1 MLELLRKTIHKAKS
15 KEGRVLIENFAS
27 LGLVQFANY
36 TLPLISLPYLVRVIG
51 VEKFGIISM
60 ASVVILYF
68 QTFVDFGF
76 HYTAAKEVAQNQGNK
91 TKVSLILSRTIFA
104 QIFILFVCAI
114 ILTVLSFTI
123 TYLQT
128 NRLIIWLT
136 FLMLPGHI
144 FFPTW
149 FFQGMEKMKYIAILN
164 VINKLIFTVLIFI
177 IIKNESDFFFYPALI
192 SLGYFISAFLSV
204 IIILKKFNVRL
215 VIPSFKDL
223 ITAYKS
229 SYNVFLN
236 LLFPNLYNN
245 MSTLLLGFFHGD
257 FIVGIYSAAKRFIQI
272 SEKVLDLF
280 SKTAY
285 PFLARK
291 IQMHHVYSRI
301 LIIISVAI
309 SILLII
315 FADNVVM
322 ILFGEEFSETINL
335 LRILATSI
343 VFIQMYKTYGINYLV
358 LVDKAIVLRNISFWG
373 SLFGL
378 IATLILTYYFSAIG
392 SCIAILVTRAVLG
405 SGMYFS
411 AKKHINSQKKI

>member
-1 MLELLRKTIHKAKS
+1 MLKRLNKTIHKVKS
-15 KEGRVLIENFAS
+15 KEGKVLFENFAS

-60 ASVVILYF
+60 ASVIILYF

-76 HYTAAKEVAQNQGNK
+76 HYTAAKEVAQNQDNK
-91 TKVSLILSRTIFA
+91 IEISLVLSRTIIA
-104 QIFILFVCAI
+104 QLLILSVCAI
-114 ILTVLSFTI
+114 ILTSLSFLI
-123 TYLQT
+123 PYIQT
-128 NRLIIWLT
+128 NSLIIWLT
-136 FLMLPGHI
+136 FLKLPAHI

-164 VINKLIFTVLIFI
+164 VINKSIFTLLIFI
-177 IIKNESDFFFYPALI
+177 FIKDERDFIFYPALI
-192 SLGYFISAFLSV
+192 SLGYFISAFFAV
-204 IIILKKFNVRL
+204 IIILRKFNVRL
-215 VIPSFKDL
+215 YFPSFNELK
-223 ITAYKS
+223 TAYKC

-280 SKTAY
+280 SKTAF

-291 IQMHHVYSRI
+291 IQMHHIYSQI
-301 LIIISVAI
+301 LLIISIAI
-309 SILLII
+309 SLLLII
-315 FADNVVM
+315 FADKVVI
-322 ILFGEEFSETINL
+322 ILFGGEFLKTIAL
-335 LRILATSI
+335 LRILAISI
-343 VFIQMYKTYGINYLV
+343 VFIQLNKTYGINYLI
-358 LVDKAIVLRNISFWG
+358 LVDKAKELRNISFWS

-392 SCIAILVTRAVLG
+392 SCFAILATRAVLG
-405 SGMYFS
+405 SGMYLS
-411 AKKHINSQKKI
+411 AKKHIKSQKKI